1 MRAQLV
7 RRAEWYSD
15 VPRSV
20 RGHKIFGY
28 SVLAFS
34 LFGFGY
40 WSDSAPIAGAVVASG
55 VFVATG
61 QNKIVQHLEGGVIKA
76 ILVKEGDRVEQGQP
90 LLLLDDTTARAEL
103 ERLTLRYARAAA
115 IDARL
120 QAEAHEKDKVEFAD
134 DLIVDAS
141 RDVATIVESQRLTFE
156 AKRRSQRTEV
166 AALNEGMKAFQQR
179 IEGTRQQL
187 AGVTRQL
194 DLVNQELEGKIYLMD
209 HGMMRKSD
217 VLALE
222 RGKANLEGEA
232 GRLKGEIGDS
242 QEQIARVQEQIELV
256 RYSAIKTAV
265 EQLHENKAEV
275 NDLRE
280 RIIAARR
287 VLDRVTIAAPVSGIV
302 VKMRYHTPGGVV
314 EPGKNI
320 LEIVPTDDD
329 LIIEVRVRPQD
340 IESVRRGQPATVRLS
355 ALNRRIT
362 PTLDGDVVYIS
373 ADAVPEDRPGQP
385 GGDAYVA
392 RIRLDADQHAKVP
405 EFVPTPGMPAEV
417 YIKTHERTF
426 LGYILK
432 PLKDS
437 LSRAFRES

>member
-7 RRAEWYSD
+7 RRADWYSD

-34 LFGFGY
+34 LCGFGY

-61 QNKIVQHLEGGVIKA
+61 QNKIVQHLEGGVIRA
-76 ILVKEGDRVEQGQP
+76 ILVNEGDRVEQGQP

-134 DLIVDAS
+134 DLLVEAS
-141 RDVATIVESQRLTFE
+141 HDVAAIVESQRLTFE

-194 DLVNQELEGKIYLMD
+194 DLVNQELEGKIYLLE

-217 VLALE
+217 VLSLE

-242 QEQIARVQEQIELV
+242 QEQIARVQQQIELV

-287 VLDRVTIAAPVSGIV
+287 VLDRITIAAPVSGIV
-302 VKMRYHTPGGVV
+302 VKMRYHTSGGVV

-320 LEIVPTDDD
+320 LEIVPTGDD

-362 PTLDGDVVYIS
+362 PTLDGDVVYVS

>member
-7 RRAEWYSD
+7 RRADWYSD

-34 LFGFGY
+34 LCGFGY

-61 QNKIVQHLEGGVIKA
+61 QNKIVQHLEGGVIRA
-76 ILVKEGDRVEQGQP
+76 ILVNEGDRVEQGQP

-134 DLIVDAS
+134 DLLVEAS
-141 RDVATIVESQRLTFE
+141 RDVAAIVESQRLTFE

-194 DLVNQELEGKIYLMD
+194 DLVNQELEGKIYLLE

-217 VLALE
+217 VLSLE

-242 QEQIARVQEQIELV
+242 QEQIARVQQQIELV

-287 VLDRVTIAAPVSGIV
+287 VLDRITIAAPVSGIV
-302 VKMRYHTPGGVV
+302 VKMRYHTSGGVV

-320 LEIVPTDDD
+320 LEIVPTGDD

-362 PTLDGDVVYIS
+362 PTLDGDVVYVS